1 MRGSSLE
8 VLSVFFH
15 SSLLPMSG
23 LKHSELM
30 LQDEVLAHSDCP
42 DPKGLQK
49 AVLIDSHT
57 ATGSRNWGAGGRG
70 QHMPGLR
77 GQHADPGWWLLL
89 LCPNPLC
96 LYQHC
101 KAQMWPLLGLQE
113 PRNQTTLQDPGLSIL
128 HASGDPPWAVLCLNR
143 SHLKIWCPRACPRS
157 GRKLVMEPGIG
168 SSFPSHLPSL
178 LLQPSAHTHPMPF
191 LTVRP

>member
-1 MRGSSLE
+1 
-8 VLSVFFH
+8 
-15 SSLLPMSG
+15 MSG

-70 QHMPGLR
+70 RQHVPGFR

-128 HASGDPPWAVLCLNR
+128 RASGDPTL
-143 SHLKIWCPRACPRS
+143 
-157 GRKLVMEPGIG
+157 G
-168 SSFPSHLPSL
+168 SSVPKQKSPENLVPQSLSKVREEAGDGARNRVFLPIPPA
-178 LLQPSAHTHPMPF
+178 QPSAPALCTHPSHVIPPCPSIIWLF
-191 LTVRP
+191 AALYALECR

>member
-1 MRGSSLE
+1 
-8 VLSVFFH
+8 
-15 SSLLPMSG
+15 MSW

-128 HASGDPPWAVLCLNR
+128 RASGDPPWAVLCLNR
-143 SHLKIWCPRACPRS
+143 SHLKIWCPQSLSKVREEAGDGARN
-157 GRKLVMEPGIG
+157 RV
-168 SSFPSHLPSL
+168 FLPIPPA
-178 LLQPSAHTHPMPF
+178 QPSAPALCTHPSHAIPHCPSIIWLF
-191 LTVRP
+191 AALYALECR